1 MSTLSQFSGGGIK
14 SIQRGTITVPT
25 AGGSG
30 SSATAT
36 ITAVNT
42 AKTIL
47 NYCGCASGQKGATS
61 SSNAAVMARIALTSS
76 TQITASTN
84 VSTGGGTVPTVSY
97 EVIEYF

>member
-14 SIQRGTITVPT
+14 SIQRGTIAVNNAVTV
-25 AGGSG
+25 
-30 SSATAT
+30 TAT

-47 NYCGCASGQKGATS
+47 NYCGCKSGLYYGGIFTAAT
-61 SSNAAVMARIALTSS
+61 AYIRLTSS
-76 TQITASTN
+76 TQITAAAIAN
-84 VSTGGGTVPTVSY
+84 HTVATVSY

>member
-14 SIQRGTITVPT
+14 SIQRGTITIGLT
-25 AGGSG
+25 AST
-30 SSATAT
+30 AVAAT

-47 NYCGCASGQKGATS
+47 NYCGCTSGLKTS
-61 SSNAAVMARIALTSS
+61 SSAMSEMARIELSSS
-76 TQITASTN
+76 TQITATSRTGSMTN
-84 VSTGGGTVPTVSY
+84 NVVVSY